1 MSAPKQSNQ
10 NNQNFLA
17 KILSKIFALIFL
29 FALSSSCSDQGCID
43 ADDFG
48 EYESET
54 LTISSNSSQGDCSYD
69 PSKSF
74 DDQSV
79 GLRKCPDGAPSC
91 YHLTAGNVP
100 LDDGIGNVQSA
111 PIPANSGCSG
121 FANRSLQS
129 LCISNVIQNCL
140 SNAGASN
147 SSSEPR
153 WVSTSNKVA
162 GKNVGVTIKPGSQI
176 FIRAVGNVKLGDSSS
191 SPNFHVKADTPI
203 PHSNNSFWNNNFFDV
218 RSGQTLDLKFS
229 GKWTDGTDTLGAGN
243 NATAPI
249 SELLN
254 GTRRVIAFLI
264 PHPPGYEFNVA
275 ASTEVSGSRGV
286 PLLPDRSA
294 WKCVYDGSSPLSSL
308 CTTGSYTLLGYS
320 GITDTLVSTT
330 FPISSNYKTT
340 TLTTYGGMI
349 RWNGDGLEPNNLPSS
364 LRARTDP
371 FFEISCDNNGICAG
385 AENVPSNRGM
395 LLTGL
400 SNSSDTDP
408 FIITTPTPDAYKISF
423 KSLLSS
429 CLINLTATINSGT
442 EDLYSEVVGSV
453 NTSEKIIQV
462 NHLFW
467 SKRHITL
474 EPGQKL
480 IIKKDTT
487 KYGPNNITCD
497 HAIAVRFNKYH
508 DLKME
513 VSGIVEFKILDGTY
527 SSCKIKARII
537 NPTGRST
544 NLNSN
549 FTADFYEYDDFMST
563 DQDPSLGSNRPMST
577 DPLANLNVATDSWT
591 NAASPAQNI
600 FVRKGQVIRFSPES
614 WDGVFSGGA
623 GYPTECGIGMAMYIT
638 QRPALLCRGKA
649 DDLVQNMD
657 CAPEYKDG
665 VLIGCRTD
673 AAVCSKE
680 DSGAYC
686 ANSCRKK
693 IECTAGTE
701 SNQYTRTCTIGSGRE
716 GNCKESC
723 TAEETKAGTCMTFPI
738 SATDGDGVV
747 HPPLY
752 TSASCDICATA
763 MLAKGN
769 TPAKIVVNNLNQCY
783 DLENYKGKVSNIPLA
798 TGFTIAQ
805 LADASFAKGAVKLG
819 SFNGLYGNFENFSYS
834 GTNETDPPLNKIFQ
848 LKIPITFPQ
857 SGRLRFFILDGDG
870 SFIDTST
877 LGYSNNSSSGTGYT
891 GTNGFKIATSSML
904 EFNNGQWLQAILCR
918 ENSATSDICS
928 PTESAPD
935 QISGQPS
942 IVRIN
947 VPTGVIGSPI
957 FSGNYKFDDYGNIQ
971 RRDVSFTGENYC
983 THSVQGL
990 VAEPGANFYCH
1001 TKEYRTANEIKNK
1014 KLFGGGPLDVD
1025 AMNAEISKFRITFKI
1040 LDPEI
1045 PNCVI
1050 GSGSGALNGIKLKN
1064 PFYESPNS
1072 GICGAT
1078 EVPTDSPSDGKTKCV
1093 KEFYCGNKYLNNS
1106 GQYYVNVKVKS
1117 PGSGAT
1123 SNIIGGVITPIIEVM
1138 DGKKDRSTIG
1148 QTERMYK
1155 LLISDPRYK
1164 TILNLSLVMMFTF
1177 YGFGYLM
1184 GMSEANATETL
1195 QRIIKI
1201 GLIYLFVG
1209 ETGWKFFNEIIVQF
1223 FKGGTDFLAFM
1234 MASSFDNSAE
1244 VSQAIA
1250 NSDYYDKSIL
1260 FSSIDKVFG
1269 MFFSQ
1274 AVQKKIAALL
1284 FASIFGWAYLL
1295 IIYNSFMLYVYAV
1308 ANAVLIYLTAQ
1319 IFLSILFT
1327 LGPIFFL
1334 FTLFQT
1340 TKGMFDNW
1348 LKQLIGFS
1356 LQQIFLLTTLSFF
1369 NMMMYEVIKM
1379 SLGYKICWDEVWTI
1393 NIYITRVTLLS
1404 FWTIA
1409 SLPPRTNAQS
1419 DVGNIGNPDG
1429 IPSLFSILFIWV
1441 IASLMNKFIGF
1452 MSDLAA
1458 SISGG
1463 ISATS
1468 VSSGFASAAKA
1479 MKKSVAESELG
1490 KKASQLVSNAGAR
1503 VDQKLFDHGA
1513 LADKARDDRKAANTE
1528 ASDQKSAMAKAGNEE
1543 VKRFKKENAGSL
1555 VGKSKPEQQKIL
1567 NKARDEAMNKKGAE
1581 LGLNST
1587 RIAELK
1593 NDKGLKYAG
1602 SNVFI
1607 AAALAAKQSVS
1618 QGGSLRTSLGER
1630 DAKTKFSSGD
1640 AKDAMKNL
1648 TPDARRAFLASVKKG
1663 EIEVGKSKKA
1673 IARDAGGAA
1682 LKGLKS
1688 AGSATISG
1696 AKSVGKA
1703 TLAAPKKAWG
1713 GIKSAGSGVVSAAKA
1728 MNKSRKDKTMLKD
1741 LDNLAIKGLN
1751 KLSNNHETA
1760 QKFRAAKEKVGD
1772 AVGGALE
1779 KLNNSDYKKAAH
1791 QLESEGAVT
1800 KMAGGALGNAL
1811 RSDREKKAIRDR
1823 VKANAAAKKTTTTGA
1838 ANEDAVA
1845 ELERESSYLDEAS
1858 AIDSSDSNVVSKAA
1872 KKSVARIKTSG
1883 LASKDSRVKA
1893 KKEAKDAAKE
1903 GVGKEI
1909 EEVDQDIAATEER
1922 ENAAREERR
1931 GIEETPEYQGMK
1943 ADLEQSPER
1952 LKKLEADKKKTKPLS
1967 KERSKVKKEIEAEK
1981 GRAQSLAKNLRSKT
1995 LAADTAINKE
2005 KSAGSV
2011 LREKRTSL
2019 EKVRDSLHEDDPVA
2033 APASDPAAAAAAPD
2047 HGPAATSSLPEEAAS
2062 EALEVAGE
2070 SVTTGVV
2077 EKSDNATSQT
2087 VVKTLNPKI
2096 EGAEFVE
2103 PSEEP
2108 MTPSA
2113 DSKPKMQMHTN
2124 PMFKHKPP
2132 EET

>member
-1 MSAPKQSNQ
+1 M
-10 NNQNFLA
+10 L
-17 KILSKIFALIFL
+17 ILL
-29 FALSSSCSDQGCID
+29 FTLSSSCSDQGCID

-54 LTISSNSSQGDCSYD
+54 LTVSANPSQGDCSYD
-69 PSKSF
+69 PSKSL
-74 DDQSV
+74 DDQGG

-91 YHLTAGNVP
+91 YHLTAGNVS
-100 LDDGIGNVQSA
+100 LDDGVGNVQSA
-111 PIPANSGCSG
+111 PIPANSGCKG

-140 SNAGASN
+140 NNAGAGA

-153 WVSTSNKVA
+153 WVSTSGKVA
-162 GKNVGVTIKPGSQI
+162 GKNIGVTIKPGSKI

-191 SPNFHVKADTPI
+191 SPNFYVKADTPI
-203 PHSNNSFWNNNFFDV
+203 PHSNNSSWNNNFFDV

-229 GKWTDGTDTLGAGN
+229 GKWSDGTNTLGAGN
-243 NATAPI
+243 SATAPT

-254 GTRRVIAFLI
+254 GARRIVAFLI

-275 ASTEVSGSRGV
+275 ASTEVSGSKGV
-286 PLLPDRSA
+286 PLLPDRST
-294 WKCVYDGSSPLSSL
+294 WKCIYDGSPNPL

-320 GITDTLVSTT
+320 GINDLLTSTT
-330 FPISSNYKTT
+330 FPISSNYRTP
-340 TLTTYGGMI
+340 TLTQYGGMI
-349 RWNGDGLEPNNLPSS
+349 RWNGDGLEPNNLRSS
-364 LRARTDP
+364 LRANTDP
-371 FFEISCDNNGICAG
+371 FNGISCDNNGICAG
-385 AENVPSNRGM
+385 AENVLSSRGM

-400 SNSSDTDP
+400 ANSSDTDP

-423 KSLLSS
+423 KSLSSS
-429 CLINLTATINSGT
+429 CLVNLTVTINNGT
-442 EDLYSEVVGSV
+442 EDLYSEMVGSV
-453 NTSEKIIQV
+453 NTPEKIILV
-462 NHLFW
+462 NHLGW
-467 SKRHITL
+467 SARHITL

-480 IIKKDTT
+480 IIKQNTA
-487 KYGPNNITCD
+487 KYGPNNISCD
-497 HAIAVRFNKYH
+497 HVIAARFNKYH
-508 DLKME
+508 DLKMD
-513 VSGIVEFKILDGTY
+513 VSGFVEFKILDGTS

-563 DQDPSLGSNRPMST
+563 DPSLGTAARTST
-577 DPLANLNVATDSWT
+577 DPLANLDVATDSWT
-591 NAASPAQNI
+591 NAASPAKNI

-614 WDGVFSGGA
+614 WDGAFLGGP
-623 GYPTECGIGMAMYIT
+623 GYPTECGIGMAMHIT
-638 QRPALLCRGKA
+638 QRPALLCRGMA

-673 AAVCSKE
+673 AAVCNKE

-693 IECTAGTE
+693 IDCTAGTE
-701 SNQYTRTCTIGSGRE
+701 SNQYTKTCTISSSRE
-716 GNCKESC
+716 GNCKEAC
-723 TAEETKAGTCMTFPI
+723 TPEETKAGTCVTFPI
-738 SATDGDGVV
+738 SATDGNGVV

-769 TPAKIVVNNLNQCY
+769 TPAKIVVNNLSQCY
-783 DLENYKGKVSNIPLA
+783 DLENYTGKVSNIPLA

-805 LADASFAKGAVKLG
+805 LADASFSKGAVKLG
-819 SFNGLYGNFENFSYS
+819 SFNDFYGNFESFSNL
-834 GTNETDPPLNKIFQ
+834 GANEIDPPSNKIFQ
-848 LKIPITFPQ
+848 LKIPITFSR

-877 LGYSNNSSSGTGYT
+877 SGYSNNSSSGTGYT
-891 GTNGFKIATSSML
+891 GSNGFKISASSML
-904 EFNNGQWLQAILCR
+904 EFSNGQWLQAILCR
-918 ENSATSDICS
+918 ESSATSDICS
-928 PTESAPD
+928 STGTTVPE

-947 VPTGVIGSPI
+947 VPTGAIGSPI
-957 FSGNYKFDDYGNIQ
+957 FSGNYKFDDYGSIQ

-983 THSVQGL
+983 TSTGQGM
-990 VAEPGANFYCH
+990 VAEPGSNFYCH
-1001 TKEYRTANEIKNK
+1001 TKKYHTANEIKNK
-1014 KLFGGGPLDVD
+1014 KLIGGDPLDID

-1050 GSGSGALNGIKLKN
+1050 GSGSGTFSGIKLKN
-1064 PFYESPNS
+1064 PFYESSNALNS
-1072 GICGAT
+1072 GLTCDAT
-1078 EVPTDSPSDGKTKCV
+1078 EVPADPPSGGKTKCV

-1155 LLISDPRYK
+1155 LLISDQRYK

-1209 ETGWKFFNEIIVQF
+1209 EAGWKFFNEIIVQF

-1458 SISGG
+1458 TIGGG
-1463 ISATS
+1463 IKATA
-1468 VSSGFASAAKA
+1468 VAKGFKEAATAMKNAAAK
-1479 MKKSVAESELG
+1479 SDLG
-1490 KKASQLVSNAGAR
+1490 KKASQYIAQAGAR
-1503 VDQKLFDHGA
+1503 VDQKLFDHGE
-1513 LADKARDDRKAANTE
+1513 LADKARNAIKAKNTE
-1528 ASDQKSAMAKAGNEE
+1528 ISNQKSALAKAGNDE

-1555 VGKSKPEQQKIL
+1555 VGQSKSKQQEIL
-1567 NKARDEAMNKKGAE
+1567 NKARDEAMNRKGAE
-1581 LGLNST
+1581 LGLST
-1587 RIAELK
+1587 KEIEKLK
-1593 NDKGLKYAG
+1593 NDKGLKYVG
-1602 SNVFI
+1602 NNVFI
-1607 AAALAAKQSVS
+1607 AAAMAAKQSVS

-1663 EIEVGKSKKA
+1663 EIEVGKSKTA
-1673 IARDAGGAA
+1673 MARDAGSTT

-1688 AGSATISG
+1688 AGSATVSG
-1696 AKSVGKA
+1696 VKSVGKA

-1713 GIKSAGSGVVSAAKA
+1713 GIKSATSSIVGGAKA
-1728 MNKSRKDKTMLKD
+1728 INKSRKNKTMLKD
-1741 LDNLAIKGLN
+1741 LDNLTIKAVG
-1751 KLSNNHETA
+1751 KLSNNYETA
-1760 QKFRAAKEKVGD
+1760 QKLRAAKAKVGD

-1779 KLNNSDYKKAAH
+1779 KLNNTEYRKAAH

-1823 VKANAAAKKTTTTGA
+1823 VRANAAAKKTTIAGA

-1845 ELERESSYLDEAS
+1845 ELEMESAYLEEAEK
-1858 AIDSSDSNVVSKAA
+1858 INPDSNAVSKAA
-1872 KKSVARIKTSG
+1872 KGLAARIKTKGVTG
-1883 LASKDSRVKA
+1883 LASKSSRAKA
-1893 KKEAKDAAKE
+1893 KAESKQSAKE

-1909 EEVDQDIAATEER
+1909 EEVDKDIAATEER
-1922 ENAAREERR
+1922 ENAAREERK
-1931 GIEETPEYQGMK
+1931 GIEEMPEYQEMK
-1943 ADLEQSPER
+1943 ADLEQSPAR

-1967 KERSKVKKEIEAEK
+1967 KERSKANEAINAEK
-1981 GRAQSLAKNLRSKT
+1981 ERAQSLAKGLLKKT
-1995 LAADTAINKE
+1995 LAADTSINKE

-2011 LREKRTSL
+2011 LREKRTAL
-2019 EKVRDSLHEDDPVA
+2019 EKVRDSLHEDDSPPPAHTSTTPVTATPTDA
-2033 APASDPAAAAAAPD
+2033 ASAGTPLATAAAAPTAAKTGLD
-2047 HGPAATSSLPEEAAS
+2047 PNEEGTEVVEEKADKAEVGLNPLEEGVEFNPEEVIPAADSS
-2062 EALEVAGE
+2062 
-2070 SVTTGVV
+2070 
-2077 EKSDNATSQT
+2077 
-2087 VVKTLNPKI
+2087 
-2096 EGAEFVE
+2096 
-2103 PSEEP
+2103 
-2108 MTPSA
+2108 
-2113 DSKPKMQMHTN
+2113 PKMRMQTN
-2124 PMFKHKPP
+2124 PMFKHKLP